1 MRKPAG
7 LQQFWG
13 QRFRL
18 RLLDLRFD
26 SASKFRCSALCIAPR
41 CNKIGALPQLLF
53 LGGCTKLETLAFQAR
68 ILDHSTLTARHCSYC
83 KCNSRAQEEVGGD
96 SNPICAEPNYRP
108 GSATPCILPCWN
120 TALHYEA
127 CESFFFR
134 AELAMARHACGASG
148 SVAAGLGWLRSS
160 RSTASGSGWSF
171 CLVQRLRPTPVHR
184 FCRRASKSTFAAELT
199 LIAFG
204 IPVPN
209 SLTHL
214 GARESCGVHRFC
226 RAWSQRDTCFALKP
240 QESRHLE
247 AQYEAAEHQAAE
259 AQAEALTAQKA
270 ARQAR
275 LVRHQHLSRV

>member
-26 SASKFRCSALCIAPR
+26 STRKFRCSALCIAPR

-127 CESFFFR
+127 CESFF
-134 AELAMARHACGASG
+134 
-148 SVAAGLGWLRSS
+148 SS
-160 RSTASGSGWSF
+160 RTGDGEACVWCKWFRGCGSWMAPQFKKHSEWFRMVVLPCAASSSYA
-171 CLVQRLRPTPVHR
+171 CASLLQESQQVDICSRADSDRLRHPSSQLLDAPW
-184 FCRRASKSTFAAELT
+184 STRKLWC
-199 LIAFG
+199 
-204 IPVPN
+204 P
-209 SLTHL
+209 
-214 GARESCGVHRFC
+214 
-226 RAWSQRDTCFALKP
+226 
-240 QESRHLE
+240 
-247 AQYEAAEHQAAE
+247 
-259 AQAEALTAQKA
+259 
-270 ARQAR
+270 
-275 LVRHQHLSRV
+275 